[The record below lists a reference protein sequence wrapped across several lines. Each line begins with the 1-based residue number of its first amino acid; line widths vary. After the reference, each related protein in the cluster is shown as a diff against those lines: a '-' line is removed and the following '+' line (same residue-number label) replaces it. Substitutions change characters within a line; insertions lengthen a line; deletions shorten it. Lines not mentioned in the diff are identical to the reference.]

1 MAARGSA
8 RRWVVA
14 GVTFAV
20 ALGAA
25 AAVAV
30 ALGEGLGV
38 DAGVIVPGRR
48 AVSVTGTL
56 RCTAGQ
62 SGGMRVTVSEPGR
75 RAIGT
80 TRVRCDGRQSVWR
93 VRARTVR
100 GMRLSP
106 GMAGVS
112 VTITF
117 RATGNTQ
124 VGIGVA
130 GFVKLRCPSSRRRN
144 GVIDEISLGA
154 SDGGSQAHGTALI
167 FRRRGRWQISVVAQ
181 HVPPNGRADAYAVW
195 LHSASGDDRLLGFV
209 NPRVGRDR
217 RIQTMGQLPVT
228 VGCYQQV
235 VVSRETAT
243 TPKHPR
249 KMVLAGPIKIG

>member
-1 MAARGSA
+1 MVARGSA
-8 RRWVVA
+8 RGWVAA
-14 GVTFAV
+14 GVMFAV

-38 DAGVIVPGRR
+38 DAVVIVPGRR

-62 SGGMRVTVSEPGR
+62 GGGMRVTVTQPGR

-80 TRVRCDGRQSVWR
+80 TQVRCDGRQSMWR
-93 VRARTVR
+93 VRARTAR

-117 RATGNTQ
+117 GATGNTQ
-124 VGIGVA
+124 RGIGVA
-130 GFVKLRCPSSRRRN
+130 GFVRLRCPSSRQQN
-144 GVIDEISLGA
+144 GVIDEIALSAPG
-154 SDGGSQAHGTALI
+154 GGSQAHGTALI
-167 FRRRGRWQISVVAQ
+167 SRRRGRWQISVLAQ

-209 NPRVGRDR
+209 NPGVGRDR
-217 RIQTMGQLPVT
+217 RIRTMGQLPVT

-235 VVSRETAT
+235 VVSRETAA

-249 KMVLAGPIKIG
+249 TTLLAGPIKIG

>member
-14 GVTFAV
+14 GVMFAV

-25 AAVAV
+25 AVAL
-30 ALGEGLGV
+30 ALGETLGA
-38 DAGVIVPGRR
+38 DAGVIVPGRH
-48 AVSVTGTL
+48 AVSVTGIL

-62 SGGMRVTVSEPGR
+62 SGDMQVTVTQPGR

-80 TRVRCDGRQSVWR
+80 MHLRCDGRQSRWT
-93 VRARTVR
+93 VRARTAR

-106 GMAGVS
+106 GMAHVS
-112 VTITF
+112 VTIAF
-117 RATGNTQ
+117 GATGHSER
-124 VGIGVA
+124 GIGV
-130 GFVKLRCPSSRRRN
+130 GGSLRLRCPSGRRRD
-144 GVIDEISLGA
+144 GVIDEITLGA
-154 SDGGSQAHGTALI
+154 PGGGSRAVGIARLS
-167 FRRRGRWQISVVAQ
+167 RRRGRWQIAVVAQ

-195 LHSASGDDRLLGFV
+195 LHSEAGDDRLLGFV
-209 NPRVGRDR
+209 NPGVGRDR
-217 RIQTMGQLPVT
+217 RIKTMGQLPGT

-235 VVSRETAT
+235 VVSRETTA

-249 KMVLAGPIKIG
+249 KMVLAGSIKIG